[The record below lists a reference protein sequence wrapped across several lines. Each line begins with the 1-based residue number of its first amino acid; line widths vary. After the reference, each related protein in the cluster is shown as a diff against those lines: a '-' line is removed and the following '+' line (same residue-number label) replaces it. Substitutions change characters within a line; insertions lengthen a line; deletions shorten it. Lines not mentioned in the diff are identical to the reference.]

1 MARSLLQAVA
11 LTAALALFTTPVS
24 AQSASASPTS
34 TNAPKAIQTLGCYN
48 AVDPLSSQGDYTFQ
62 TSGYCQGICVQLNK
76 PVMAITG
83 GSTCYCGNELPALDA
98 EVALSNCNSPCNGY
112 SQQTCGGIGYWQ
124 VYLTGLT
131 ADVETAPNSTSSS
144 SSSSPTQSGE
154 GSSTTQPAVVTKP
167 GETIVVT
174 ASASAA
180 PDKSS
185 SGGSSKVG
193 IAVGVVV
200 GVVGLAGIIG
210 GVLLYL
216 RHKRNREIEEEH
228 RRNAAVS
235 SFVGSGKSDKSSTD
249 QRLDPS
255 IYSHRRQSIG
265 SIADERD
272 FSRRILQV
280 CGLVLTTA
288 YENR

>member
-1 MARSLLQAVA
+1 MAKSLLQAVA
-11 LTAALALFTTPVS
+11 LTSVLVLFTSPVS
-24 AQSASASPTS
+24 AQTS
-34 TNAPKAIQTLGCYN
+34 TSAPKAITTLGCYSHP
-48 AVDPLSSQGDYTFQ
+48 DPLTSQGDYTFQ
-62 TSGYCQGICVQLNK
+62 TSGYCQGVCVQLDK

-83 GSTCYCGNELPALDA
+83 GSTCYCGDELPGLDL
-98 EVALSNCNSPCNGY
+98 EVDPDKCDSPCNGY

-124 VYLTGLT
+124 IYLTGLT

-144 SSSSPTQSGE
+144 SSSTPTQSG
-154 GSSTTQPAVVTKP
+154 GSGTSQPAVVTKP

-174 ASASAA
+174 ASATAS

-185 SGGSSKVG
+185 SGGTNNKVA

-200 GVVGLAGIIG
+200 GVVGLSAIIG
-210 GVLLYL
+210 GVLLFL
-216 RHKRNREIEEEH
+216 RRRRNREIEEEH
-228 RRNAAVS
+228 RRNAAVN
-235 SFVGSGKSDKSSTD
+235 SFVSSGKSDKSSTD

-280 CGLVLTTA
+280 RNPDRESKSSA
-288 YENR
+288 MA